1 MLRRFA
7 FGALFIRAQYT
18 QLFAAQEIQIA
29 AQEDRHKKSSG

>member
-18 QLFAAQEIQIA
+18 QLFAAQEIA
-29 AQEDRHKKSSG
+29 AQEDRHKK